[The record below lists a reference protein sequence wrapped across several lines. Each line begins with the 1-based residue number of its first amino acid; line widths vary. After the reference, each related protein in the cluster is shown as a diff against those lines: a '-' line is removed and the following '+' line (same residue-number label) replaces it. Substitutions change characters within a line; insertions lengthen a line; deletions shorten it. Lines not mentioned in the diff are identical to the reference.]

1 MERSLG
7 VIGMGGV
14 VAVLLAGMLSAGGAA
29 DQAGAGGVAGGRT
42 FSSEARRRAILESA
56 WTQAMEARC
65 TAPSPFAA
73 PTVLPAVC

>member
-1 MERSLG
+1 MGRSLG

-29 DQAGAGGVAGGRT
+29 DQAGAGGAAGGPPV
-42 FSSEARRRAILESA
+42 SSETRRQAVMDSA

-65 TAPSPFAA
+65 MAPSPFAA